1 MSLIFRSETSQG
13 FAAYFCRSFKAHTK
27 PLAKQAVRHYLELEG
42 NHRIL
47 VRLKLTD
54 YWRLILRKFWRCT
67 KPDANPLRVCTHFP
81 NIPFPDVTPSN
92 ILHALFKQSISF
104 DLLSRHE
111 TQCWS
116 RNKVFT
122 SLLIPHS
129 RSTLLRKFKVPTS
142 QNMPFQLKTTFPE
155 RSQELLTLKA
165 A

>member
-1 MSLIFRSETSQG
+1 MHKTR
-13 FAAYFCRSFKAHTK
+13 CKSFK
-27 PLAKQAVRHYLELEG
+27 
-42 NHRIL
+42 
-47 VRLKLTD
+47 
-54 YWRLILRKFWRCT
+54 
-67 KPDANPLRVCTHFP
+67 
-81 NIPFPDVTPSN
+81 
-92 ILHALFKQSISF
+92 ILHALSKHCISF

-116 RNKVFT
+116 GNEVFT

-155 RSQELLTLKA
+155 RVQELLTLKA